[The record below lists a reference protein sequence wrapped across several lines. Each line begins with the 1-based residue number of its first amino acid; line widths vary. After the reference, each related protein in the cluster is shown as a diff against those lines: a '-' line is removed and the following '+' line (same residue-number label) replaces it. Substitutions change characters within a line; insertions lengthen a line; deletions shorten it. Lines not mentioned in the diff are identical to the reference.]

1 MTLAAGRNGTSSMP
15 ESLQPGQPMPGAT
28 RAGRIGTVPTTAL
41 ELLRLLAEDAPAHVL
56 EQTAA
61 KIEVVDRDTAA
72 DARALALRVRAVL
85 DARRRREAELSA
97 LVDTARE
104 LASVTETH
112 GVLEAIVRRARALLG
127 TDVAYL
133 TLHDPEVGD
142 TYMRATDGSV
152 SARFQS
158 LRLPLGAGLG
168 GLVAQTRRP
177 YWTADYTNDERFRHT
192 GEIDGAVG
200 EEGLVAIC
208 GVPLL
213 VDGEFVGVLFASNRT
228 RRPFSHEEVSLLS
241 SLAALAAVTL
251 VQARAAH
258 ETREALE
265 ALSIAHDTVRR
276 QAAATER
283 AAAAHDR
290 FAQIVL
296 AGGGVHDIASS
307 LVDLL
312 GGWVV
317 MLDADGRRTAAHGD
331 APPPSPS
338 AGPDP
343 LAACPAVRA
352 SDTSGRLA
360 SADGVWAVAVT
371 AVAERMGTVVLGGR
385 DALDA
390 GDQRTVERAAVV
402 TALLMLFRRQA
413 AETDQRVRT
422 DLVLDLLAADESEPA
437 TSESLAM
444 RGRLLGLDLAAP
456 HVLAVCR
463 AASGQA
469 RRGLVI
475 GASHLVAQRNG
486 PGRGG
491 GSGSAG
497 PDGAAGGL
505 VGEHGGDVLVLVPGK
520 DPSSVAAWLASR
532 LSRPGAAVTVGA
544 AGPVIPLEGLA
555 AALDEAAR
563 TAQAL
568 VALGK
573 PGQGASAQDLGF
585 AGLVVGGAPDVG
597 RYVQTVL
604 GPLLGYDSRRGSD
617 LVGTLEAYFAS
628 GASPSRAA
636 SALHVHVNTVAQRL
650 ERVTNLL
657 GAGWNDPGRA
667 LEVQLALRLHR
678 LSSTT

>member
-1 MTLAAGRNGTSSMP
+1 M
-15 ESLQPGQPMPGAT
+15 
-28 RAGRIGTVPTTAL
+28 PTTAL
-41 ELLRLLAEDAPAHVL
+41 ELLRLLAEDSPAHVL

-61 KIEVVDRDTAA
+61 KIEPVDGAVAA

-133 TLHDPEVGD
+133 TLHDPELGD

-177 YWTADYTNDERFRHT
+177 YWTADYTHDERFRHT

-265 ALSIAHDTVRR
+265 ALSVAHDTVRR

-283 AAAAHDR
+283 AAEAHDR

-296 AGGGVHDIASS
+296 AGGGVDDIASS
-307 LVDLL
+307 LADLL

-317 MLDADGRRTAAHGD
+317 MLDANGRRTAAQGD
-331 APPPSPS
+331 APPPAPV

-360 SADGVWAVAVT
+360 SADGVWAVAVA
-371 AVAERMGTVVLGGR
+371 AVGERMGTVVLGGR
-385 DALDA
+385 DALDG
-390 GDQRTVERAAVV
+390 GDQRTLERAAVV

-422 DLVLDLLAADESEPA
+422 DLVLDLLAADSSEPA
-437 TSESLAM
+437 ATESLAL

-463 AASGQA
+463 TASGQA

-486 PGRGG
+486 GESGRGG
-491 GSGSAG
+491 SSGSAG
-497 PDGAAGGL
+497 PEGAAGGL
-505 VGEHGGDVLVLVPGK
+505 VGEHGGDVLILVPGK
-520 DPSSVAAWLASR
+520 DASAVAAWLASR

-544 AGPVIPLEGLA
+544 AGPVIPLEGLGSA
-555 AALDEAAR
+555 RDEAAR

-573 PGQGASAQDLGF
+573 SGQGASAHDLGF

-604 GPLLGYDSRRGSD
+604 GPVLDYDTRRGSD
-617 LVGTLEAYFAS
+617 LVGTLGAYFSS

-657 GAGWNDPGRA
+657 GAGWNDPDRA

-678 LSSTT
+678 LSSTS